1 MYNKLMEDKK
11 CVFSNSVSGV
21 HQGHSVKYV
30 MVYVL
35 ILMYYTA
42 VVLVTQG
49 WILIENL
56 MRYFTIANKK
66 PMMREIDSK

>member
-42 VVLVTQG
+42 FVLVTQG
-49 WILIENL
+49 
-56 MRYFTIANKK
+56 
-66 PMMREIDSK
+66 